1 MSSMQLASFVT
12 MICLSCS
19 CLFDGNIRQN
29 TKKLQSLMRSYQQIY
44 EELAKYFTRGDFVVE
59 TVPALI
65 SLPPQIRSG
74 IRNCHQIISYISGE
88 ATLLRSTEGHT
99 AMTASIIMA
108 EPRGW

>member
-1 MSSMQLASFVT
+1 
-12 MICLSCS
+12 
-19 CLFDGNIRQN
+19 
-29 TKKLQSLMRSYQQIY
+29 MRSYQQIY